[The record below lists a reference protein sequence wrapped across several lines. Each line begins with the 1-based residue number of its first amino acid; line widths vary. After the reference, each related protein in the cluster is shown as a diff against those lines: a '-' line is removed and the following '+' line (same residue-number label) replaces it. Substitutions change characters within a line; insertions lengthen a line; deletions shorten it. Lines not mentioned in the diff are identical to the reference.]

1 MKERIVEIV
10 YYSGMSMRA
19 FAKECGISY
28 CTFYASVTSRRAISV
43 DIVQKILQRY
53 PEVEE
58 GWLLLNRG
66 EMLSQKTRA
75 AIERKK

>member
-1 MKERIVEIV
+1 MINRLKQVIE
-10 YYSGMSMRA
+10 YSGMNVA
-19 FAKECGISY
+19 TFARECNIPYMSLY
-28 CTFYASVTSRRAISV
+28 SCLIKRRGVSV